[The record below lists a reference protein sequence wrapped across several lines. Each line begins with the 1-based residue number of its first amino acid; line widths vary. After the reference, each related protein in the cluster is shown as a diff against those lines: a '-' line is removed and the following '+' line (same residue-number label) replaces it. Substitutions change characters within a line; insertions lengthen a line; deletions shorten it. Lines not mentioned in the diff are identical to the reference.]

1 MDWRTVKFDW
11 NRARAFLVTAE
22 EGSLSAAAKALGIS
36 QPTLGRQ
43 VAALEE
49 ELSTA
54 LFERGNRGLEL
65 TQNGLELL
73 AYVRAMGEAANSF
86 SLAATGRATSIEGDI
101 TISAS
106 EVTAAFILPPI
117 LKELRARY
125 PGISVA
131 LVASNEASD
140 LRRRA
145 ADIAIRNFRPTQPD
159 LIARKIGR
167 FSATLYG
174 TTEVLNT
181 LGSRRRQEAPDLEG
195 IPFIGFES
203 NNDAYRG
210 ALAERGIQLN
220 DQNFSVRTDSHPTH
234 WELTKLGVGI
244 GMMPVELGDA
254 EPLVERAFIDKFFSG
269 EVWLVSHRELRMNLR
284 VRTVFDFLV
293 AELTEYF
300 SQAQLAL
307 GSEG

>member
-22 EGSLSAAAKALGIS
+22 EGSLSAAAKALGMS

-43 VAALEE
+43 VSALEE

-65 TQNGLELL
+65 TQTGLELL
-73 AYVRAMGEAANSF
+73 AYVRAMGEAASSF
-86 SLAATGRATSIEGDI
+86 SLAATGRATSIEGEI

-106 EVTAAFILPPI
+106 EVTAAYVLPPV
-117 LKELRARY
+117 LKTLRTLY

-140 LRRRA
+140 LKRRA
-145 ADIAIRNFRPTQPD
+145 ADIAIRNFRPTEPD
-159 LIARKIGR
+159 LIARKVGN

-174 TTEVLNT
+174 SPDVLG
-181 LGSRRRQEAPDLEG
+181 LLSQQPSGSANPLDG
-195 IPFIGFES
+195 IPFIGFVSNNQAYCQALAARGVPVDES
-203 NNDAYRG
+203 N
-210 ALAERGIQLN
+210 
-220 DQNFSVRTDSHPTH
+220 FPVRTDSHPSH
-234 WELTKLGVGI
+234 WEMTKLGVGI

-254 EPLVERAFIDKFFSG
+254 EPTVERAFPEKTFGGD
-269 EVWLVSHRELRMNLR
+269 VWLVSHRELRMNLR
-284 VRTVFDFLV
+284 VRTVFDFL
-293 AELTEYF
+293 AGELSDYYE
-300 SQAQLAL
+300 Q
-307 GSEG
+307 G

>member
-1 MDWRTVKFDW
+1 MDWRTVTFDW

-22 EGSLSAAAKALGIS
+22 EGSLSAAAKALGVS
-36 QPTLGRQ
+36 QPTLSRQ

-54 LFERGNRGLEL
+54 LFERGGRGLEL

-73 AYVRAMGEAANSF
+73 AYVRAMGEAASSF
-86 SLAATGRATSIEGDI
+86 SLAATGRATSIEGEI

-117 LKELRARY
+117 LKKLRARY
-125 PGISVA
+125 PGIAIA

-174 TTEVLNT
+174 TPDVLDA
-181 LGSRRRQEAPDLEG
+181 LAAAGSRNGDALAG
-195 IPFIGFES
+195 VPFIGFVS
-203 NNDAYRG
+203 NNEAYAA
-210 ALAERGIQLN
+210 ALAGSGIVL
-220 DQNFSVRTDSHPTH
+220 DDANFTVKTDSHPAH
-234 WELTKLGVGI
+234 WEMTKLGIGL
-244 GMMPVELGDA
+244 GMMPIELGDA
-254 EPLVERAFIDKFFSG
+254 EPLVKRAFADTLFSG
-269 EVWLVSHRELRMNLR
+269 DVWLVSHRELRMNLR
-284 VRTVFDFLV
+284 VRSVFDFL
-293 AELTEYF
+293 ADELADYF
-300 SQAQLAL
+300 GQIESV
-307 GSEG
+307 

>member
-22 EGSLSAAAKALGIS
+22 EGSLSAAAKALGVS

-43 VAALEE
+43 VSALEE

-73 AYVRAMGEAANSF
+73 SYVRAMGEAASSF
-86 SLAATGRATSIEGDI
+86 SLAATGRATSIEGEI

-106 EVTAAFILPPI
+106 EVTAAFILPPV
-117 LKELRARY
+117 LKKLRTLY

-140 LRRRA
+140 LKRRA
-145 ADIAIRNFRPTQPD
+145 ADIAIRNFRPTEPD
-159 LIARKIGR
+159 LIARKVGC

-174 TTEVLNT
+174 T
-181 LGSRRRQEAPDLEG
+181 PDLLLMLRQFDQREDSSLDG
-195 IPFIGFES
+195 IPFIGFVSNNELYSQALVERGVPVDES
-203 NNDAYRG
+203 N
-210 ALAERGIQLN
+210 
-220 DQNFSVRTDSHPTH
+220 FPVRTDSHPTH
-234 WELTKLGVGI
+234 WEMTKLGMGI

-254 EPLVERAFIDKFFSG
+254 EPAVERAFDEKTFGG

-284 VRTVFDFLV
+284 VRTVFDFLAGEL
-293 AELTEYF
+293 AEYYD
-300 SQAQLAL
+300 QA
-307 GSEG
+307 